1 MADEAAS
8 RTSSPLLLRPA
19 EERHLPA
26 INAIYNEQI
35 LHGTATWENEPW
47 DERRRR
53 EWLTTHDER
62 YPVFVAVE
70 QDAPDGAI
78 AGFGYLSAYR
88 PRIGYRFTREDSV
101 YVHPDHRGRGAGR
114 LLLGALIE
122 AARSIGVHTVYAVI
136 ESDNAASIEL
146 HRALGFEQNGF
157 RREAGFKFGRWLS
170 SVEMEIVLPRPLPA
184 PDEGL

>member
-1 MADEAAS
+1 MADGTPS
-8 RTSSPLLLRPA
+8 QTSIPLLLRPA
-19 EERHLPA
+19 EEQHLPA

-47 DERRRR
+47 SDQRRR
-53 EWLTTHDER
+53 EWFAEHDER

-70 QDAPDGAI
+70 PDASDGAI

-114 LLLGALIE
+114 LLLSALVEGARRLGIH
-122 AARSIGVHTVYAVI
+122 VVYAVI

-146 HRALGFEQNGF
+146 HRTLGFEQNGF

-170 SVEMEIVLPRPLPA
+170 TVEMEIVLPRPLPA